1 MTTTRSQ
8 HPTPEGESGAVIVE
22 FAAIFVVFAMLLWGL
37 ITYGVI
43 FAAQQTITHA
53 ASDAARSVVG
63 MYPSEDD
70 AEQMVESVLRA
81 QVGEDSWLDADGLVQ
96 ADVTF
101 AACDGTP
108 DRECATVVV
117 IYDWDGYGIVPEMLS
132 VATPDTLS
140 SQAVVQWD

>member
-1 MTTTRSQ
+1 MTKTCRKS
-8 HPTPEGESGAVIVE
+8 HAERGESGAVIVE

-53 ASDAARSVVG
+53 TSDAARSVVG
-63 MYPSEDD
+63 MYPSESE

-81 QVGEDSWLDADGLVQ
+81 QVGEESWLDADGLVQ
-96 ADVTF
+96 ADVSF
-101 AACDGTP
+101 GACDGTP
-108 DRECATVVV
+108 ERECATVVV
-117 IYDWDGYGIVPEMLS
+117 VYDWDGYGIVPELLS